1 MQRTK
6 AMINLGWVILI
17 GGFSNICFG
26 QETTET
32 QKKTPDRFITYGLG
46 TMIVKLNDEHMS
58 DLNYKGGSVHINL
71 GGYKRK
77 KNTLRNF
84 QIGIGIGSISPK
96 DDNRQIEPK
105 GQYYRVD
112 LSYSQQYFIQSI
124 LNEQIRWYSGGK
136 VKSHTNIRLN
146 PQLDTGFI
154 TFLLANGFFASN
166 TFERDVKMFSRMVIV
181 GWQLDLPLLNHTI
194 RPSFLNV
201 FDYVNP
207 EGNWVKERVD
217 DSRWYAINK
226 YSNITS
232 TIYMLYPLSSSNII
246 RLSYEWDFYRIKSML
261 EATSISST
269 ISFSLLFKF

>member
-1 MQRTK
+1 
-6 AMINLGWVILI
+6 
-17 GGFSNICFG
+17 
-26 QETTET
+26 
-32 QKKTPDRFITYGLG
+32 
-46 TMIVKLNDEHMS
+46 
-58 DLNYKGGSVHINL
+58 
-71 GGYKRK
+71 
-77 KNTLRNF
+77 
-84 QIGIGIGSISPK
+84 
-96 DDNRQIEPK
+96 
-105 GQYYRVD
+105 
-112 LSYSQQYFIQSI
+112 
-124 LNEQIRWYSGGK
+124 
-136 VKSHTNIRLN
+136 
-146 PQLDTGFI
+146 
-154 TFLLANGFFASN
+154 
-166 TFERDVKMFSRMVIV
+166 
-181 GWQLDLPLLNHTI
+181 DLPLLNHII